1 LATSLQAT
9 GYSLFQ
15 PETKN
20 KNIQLILLILS
31 KKIKIQTNQIIQLRA
46 LSYEL
51 SAVQSTRRG
60 NMLKTRI
67 TELFGIER
75 PIVQGGLMWIA
86 RAELAAAV
94 GNAGGIGFMT
104 ALTFEDAED
113 LRAEIRKCREMTDKP
128 FGINL
133 TFLPS
138 LRTIDYPAYIKV
150 CIEEG
155 IKFIE
160 TAGRN
165 PEPYMD
171 QLKAAGI
178 KVVHK
183 CTSVRHAIKAEKIG
197 CDVVSIDGFEAA
209 GHPGEDDVTSLI
221 LIPLTRDA
229 ISLPIIASGG
239 FADGR
244 GLVGC
249 LGLGADGMNMGTRFV
264 ATKEAPVHENVKQAL
279 VNHGERDT
287 RLIMRT
293 LRNTER
299 VLHNPIVDKVLD
311 IESKGDTKIEDI
323 APFVSG
329 MVGKEMLDDGEMEK
343 GVLSAGQSMGLVK
356 DIPSCRELFDRIM
369 AEAEAIINSKFAQAI
384 K

>member
-1 LATSLQAT
+1 
-9 GYSLFQ
+9 
-15 PETKN
+15 
-20 KNIQLILLILS
+20 
-31 KKIKIQTNQIIQLRA
+31 
-46 LSYEL
+46 
-51 SAVQSTRRG
+51 
-60 NMLKTRI
+60 
-67 TELFGIER
+67 
-75 PIVQGGLMWIA
+75 
-86 RAELAAAV
+86 
-94 GNAGGIGFMT
+94 
-104 ALTFEDAED
+104 
-113 LRAEIRKCREMTDKP
+113 MTDKP

-183 CTSVRHAIKAEKIG
+183 CTSVRHAVKAEKIG

-244 GLVGC
+244 GLIGC

-264 ATKEAPVHENVKQAL
+264 ATQEAPVHENVKQAL

-311 IESKGDTKIEDI
+311 IESEGDTKIEDI

-329 MVGKEMLDDGEMEK
+329 LVGKEMLTDGKMEK
-343 GVLSAGQSMGLVK
+343 GVLSAGQSMGLVR
-356 DIPSCRELFDRIM
+356 DIPTCQELFDRIM
-369 AEAEAIINSKFAQAI
+369 AEAEAIIKSKFSQVTA
-384 K
+384 

>member
-1 LATSLQAT
+1 M
-9 GYSLFQ
+9 
-15 PETKN
+15 
-20 KNIQLILLILS
+20 I
-31 KKIKIQTNQIIQLRA
+31 
-46 LSYEL
+46 
-51 SAVQSTRRG
+51 
-60 NMLKTRI
+60 KTRI

-299 VLHNPIVDKVLD
+299 VLHNLIVDKVLD

>member
-1 LATSLQAT
+1 
-9 GYSLFQ
+9 
-15 PETKN
+15 
-20 KNIQLILLILS
+20 
-31 KKIKIQTNQIIQLRA
+31 
-46 LSYEL
+46 
-51 SAVQSTRRG
+51 
-60 NMLKTRI
+60 MLKTRI

-104 ALTFEDAED
+104 ALTFQEPED

-128 FGINL
+128 FGVNL

-138 LRTIDYPAYIKV
+138 LRTIDYPAYIKI

-183 CTSVRHAIKAEKIG
+183 CTSVRHAVKAEKIG

-244 GLVGC
+244 GLIGC

-264 ATKEAPVHENVKQAL
+264 ATQEAPVHENVKQAL

-311 IESKGDTKIEDI
+311 IESEGDTKIEDI

-329 MVGKEMLDDGEMEK
+329 LVGKEMLTDGKMEK
-343 GVLSAGQSMGLVK
+343 GVLSAGQSMGLVR
-356 DIPSCRELFDRIM
+356 DIPTCQELFDRIM
-369 AEAEAIINSKFAQAI
+369 AEAEAIIKSKFSQVTA
-384 K
+384 

>member
-1 LATSLQAT
+1 M
-9 GYSLFQ
+9 
-15 PETKN
+15 
-20 KNIQLILLILS
+20 
-31 KKIKIQTNQIIQLRA
+31 IKTA
-46 LSYEL
+46 
-51 SAVQSTRRG
+51 
-60 NMLKTRI
+60 I
-67 TELFGIER
+67 TEMFGIER

-86 RAELAAAV
+86 RAELASAV

-104 ALTFEDAED
+104 ALTFQEAED
-113 LRAEIRKCREMTDKP
+113 LRAEIHKCRQMTDKP
-128 FGINL
+128 FGVNL

-165 PEPYMD
+165 PEPYME
-171 QLKAAGI
+171 QLKSAGI

-183 CTSVRHAIKAEKIG
+183 CTSVRHAVKAEKIG
-197 CDVVSIDGFEAA
+197 CDAVSIDGFEAA

-229 ISLPIIASGG
+229 IKIPIIASGG

-244 GLVGC
+244 GLIGC

-264 ATKEAPVHENVKQAL
+264 ATREAPAHDNVKQAL
-279 VNHGERDT
+279 ISHGERDT

-299 VLHNPIVDKVLD
+299 VLHNQTVDKVLE
-311 IESKGDTKIEDI
+311 IESRGNTKIEDI
-323 APFVSG
+323 VPYVSG
-329 MVGKEMLDDGEMEK
+329 LVGKEMLEDGQMDK
-343 GVLSAGQSMGLVK
+343 GVLSAGQSMGLIR
-356 DIPSCRELFDRIM
+356 DIPTCRELLDRIM
-369 AEAEAIINSKFAQAI
+369 DEAEKIVDEKFSQILA
-384 K
+384 

>member
-1 LATSLQAT
+1 
-9 GYSLFQ
+9 
-15 PETKN
+15 
-20 KNIQLILLILS
+20 
-31 KKIKIQTNQIIQLRA
+31 
-46 LSYEL
+46 
-51 SAVQSTRRG
+51 
-60 NMLKTRI
+60 MLKTRI

-94 GNAGGIGFMT
+94 ANAGGIGFMT
-104 ALTFEDAED
+104 ALTFPEADL
-113 LRAEIRKCREMTDKP
+113 LRAEIHKCRAMTDKP
-128 FGINL
+128 FGVNL

-138 LRTIDYPAYIKV
+138 LRPIDYPAYIDV
-150 CIEEG
+150 CIDEG

-171 QLKAAGI
+171 QLKSAGI
-178 KVVHK
+178 KVIHK
-183 CTSVRHAIKAEKIG
+183 CTSVRHAVKAEKIG

-229 ISLPIIASGG
+229 IGLPIIASGG

-299 VLHNPIVDKVLD
+299 ALHNQTVDKVLD
-311 IESKGDTKIEDI
+311 IERQGDTKIEDI

-329 MVGKEMLDDGEMEK
+329 LVGKEMLEDGDMEK
-343 GVLSAGQSMGLVK
+343 GVLSAGQSMGLVR
-356 DIPSCRELFDRIM
+356 DIPTCRELLDRIM
-369 AEAEAIINSKFAQAI
+369 AQAEALIKEKFTQAI
-384 K
+384 N

>member
-1 LATSLQAT
+1 
-9 GYSLFQ
+9 
-15 PETKN
+15 
-20 KNIQLILLILS
+20 
-31 KKIKIQTNQIIQLRA
+31 
-46 LSYEL
+46 
-51 SAVQSTRRG
+51 
-60 NMLKTRI
+60 MLKTRI

-86 RAELAAAV
+86 RAELASAV

-104 ALTFEDAED
+104 ALTFEEAED
-113 LRAEIRKCREMTDKP
+113 LRAEIRKCREMTNKP
-128 FGINL
+128 FGVNL

-171 QLKAAGI
+171 QLKSAGI

-229 ISLPIIASGG
+229 IDIPIIASGG

-264 ATKEAPVHENVKQAL
+264 ATQEAPVHENVKQAL

-329 MVGKEMLDDGEMEK
+329 MVGKEMLDDGEMGK
-343 GVLSAGQSMGLVK
+343 GVLSAGQSMGLVR
-356 DIPSCRELFDRIM
+356 DIPTCQELFDRIM
-369 AEAEAIINSKFAQAI
+369 ADAEAIINSKFAQAI

>member
-1 LATSLQAT
+1 
-9 GYSLFQ
+9 
-15 PETKN
+15 
-20 KNIQLILLILS
+20 
-31 KKIKIQTNQIIQLRA
+31 
-46 LSYEL
+46 
-51 SAVQSTRRG
+51 
-60 NMLKTRI
+60 MLKTRI
-67 TELFGIER
+67 TEFFGIER

-86 RAELAAAV
+86 RAELASAV
-94 GNAGGIGFMT
+94 ANAGGIGFMT
-104 ALTFEDAED
+104 ALTFQEAED
-113 LRAEIRKCREMTDKP
+113 LRAEIRRCRKLTDKP
-128 FGINL
+128 FGVNL

-165 PEPYMD
+165 PEPYME
-171 QLKAAGI
+171 QLKSAGI

-183 CTSVRHAIKAEKIG
+183 CTSVRHAVKAEKIG

-221 LIPLTRDA
+221 LIPLTREA
-229 ISLPIIASGG
+229 IEIPIIASGG

-264 ATKEAPVHENVKQAL
+264 ATKEAPVHDNVKQAL
-279 VNHGERDT
+279 VSHGERDT

-299 VLHNPIVDKVLD
+299 VLHNQTVDKVLE
-311 IESKGDTKIEDI
+311 IENRGNTKIEDI
-323 APFVSG
+323 VSYVSG
-329 MVGKEMLDDGEMEK
+329 LVGKEMLEDGQMEK
-343 GVLSAGQSMGLVK
+343 GVLSAGQSMGLVR
-356 DIPSCRELFDRIM
+356 DIPSCRELLDRIM
-369 AEAEAIINSKFAQAI
+369 TQAEAIINEKFAQVIA
-384 K
+384 

>member
-1 LATSLQAT
+1 
-9 GYSLFQ
+9 
-15 PETKN
+15 
-20 KNIQLILLILS
+20 
-31 KKIKIQTNQIIQLRA
+31 
-46 LSYEL
+46 
-51 SAVQSTRRG
+51 
-60 NMLKTRI
+60 MLKTRI

-104 ALTFEDAED
+104 ALTFQEPED

-155 IKFIE
+155 IKFVE

-229 ISLPIIASGG
+229 IDIPIIASGG

-264 ATKEAPVHENVKQAL
+264 ATQEAPVHENVKQAL

-311 IESKGDTKIEDI
+311 IESEGDTKIEDI

-329 MVGKEMLDDGEMEK
+329 LVGKEMLTDGKMEK
-343 GVLSAGQSMGLVK
+343 GVLSAGQSMGLVR
-356 DIPSCRELFDRIM
+356 DIPTCQELFDRIM
-369 AEAEAIINSKFAQAI
+369 AEAEAIIKSKFSQAI
-384 K
+384 A

>member
-1 LATSLQAT
+1 
-9 GYSLFQ
+9 
-15 PETKN
+15 
-20 KNIQLILLILS
+20 
-31 KKIKIQTNQIIQLRA
+31 
-46 LSYEL
+46 
-51 SAVQSTRRG
+51 
-60 NMLKTRI
+60 MLKTRI

-86 RAELAAAV
+86 RAELTSAV
-94 GNAGGIGFMT
+94 ANAGGIGFMT
-104 ALTFEDAED
+104 ALTFPDAD
-113 LRAEIRKCREMTDKP
+113 ALRAEIRKCREMTDKP
-128 FGINL
+128 FGVNL
-133 TFLPS
+133 TFLPTLS
-138 LRTIDYPAYIKV
+138 APDYPAYIDI

-155 IKFIE
+155 VKFIE

-165 PEPYMD
+165 PEPYMA
-171 QLKAAGI
+171 QIKSAGI

-229 ISLPIIASGG
+229 IDIPIIASGG

-244 GLVGC
+244 GLVGA

-264 ATKEAPVHENVKQAL
+264 ATKEAPVHDNVKQAL
-279 VNHGERDT
+279 VDHGERDT

-299 VLHNPIVDKVLD
+299 VLHNKTVDKVLE

-323 APFVSG
+323 VPYVSG
-329 MVGKEMLDDGEMEK
+329 LAGKEMLEDGDVEK
-343 GVLSAGQSMGLVK
+343 GVLSAGQCMGFIR
-356 DIPSCRELFDRIM
+356 DIPTCRELLDRIM
-369 AEAEAIINSKFAQAI
+369 AQAEQIINDKFAQAVAQPVI

>member
-1 LATSLQAT
+1 M
-9 GYSLFQ
+9 
-15 PETKN
+15 
-20 KNIQLILLILS
+20 I
-31 KKIKIQTNQIIQLRA
+31 
-46 LSYEL
+46 
-51 SAVQSTRRG
+51 
-60 NMLKTRI
+60 KTRI

-299 VLHNPIVDKVLD
+299 VLHNLIVDKVLD

-329 MVGKEMLDDGEMEK
+329 MVGKEMLDDGEMGK
-343 GVLSAGQSMGLVK
+343 GVLSAGQSMGLVR
-356 DIPSCRELFDRIM
+356 DIPTCQELFDRIM
-369 AEAEAIINSKFAQAI
+369 ADAEAIINSKFAQAI

>member
-1 LATSLQAT
+1 
-9 GYSLFQ
+9 
-15 PETKN
+15 
-20 KNIQLILLILS
+20 
-31 KKIKIQTNQIIQLRA
+31 
-46 LSYEL
+46 
-51 SAVQSTRRG
+51 
-60 NMLKTRI
+60 MLKTRI

-86 RAELAAAV
+86 RAKLTSAV
-94 GNAGGIGFMT
+94 ANAGGIGFMT
-104 ALTFEDAED
+104 ALTFPDAEA
-113 LRAEIRKCREMTDKP
+113 LRGEIHKCREMTDKP
-128 FGINL
+128 FGVNL

-138 LRTIDYPAYIKV
+138 LRPIDYPPYIEV

-155 IKFIE
+155 IQFIE

-165 PEPYMD
+165 PEPYIE
-171 QLKAAGI
+171 QLKSADI

-183 CTSVRHAIKAEKIG
+183 CTSVRHAVKAEKIG

-221 LIPLTRDA
+221 LVPLTRDA
-229 ISLPIIASGG
+229 ISIPIIASGG

-244 GLVGC
+244 GLVSA

-264 ATKEAPVHENVKQAL
+264 ATKEAPVHDNVKQAL
-279 VNHGERDT
+279 IHHGERDT

-299 VLHNPIVDKVLD
+299 VMHNTVVDKVLE
-311 IESKGDTKIEDI
+311 IENRGDTKIEDI

-329 MVGKEMLDDGEMEK
+329 LGGKAMLEDGDMEK
-343 GVLSAGQSMGLVK
+343 GVLAAGQGMGLIR
-356 DIPSCRELFDRIM
+356 DIPTCQELLDRIM
-369 AEAEAIINSKFAQAI
+369 AEAEDIIKEKLGQI
-384 K
+384 IT